1 MIILVVWDKNGGGD
15 NAKAPCWGM
24 KVMVWWFGSLI
35 WFAGNQFDDD
45 EVDVDNDNSMLIV
58 VIMILLF
65 DATSFQGWES
75 A

>member
-1 MIILVVWDKNGGGD
+1 M
-15 NAKAPCWGM
+15 
-24 KVMVWWFGSLI
+24 I

>member
-1 MIILVVWDKNGGGD
+1 MQSTLLGNEGDGLV
-15 NAKAPCWGM
+15 
-24 KVMVWWFGSLI
+24 I

>member
-24 KVMVWWFGSLI
+24 KVMV